1 MNALHTMLDSFFRYY
16 YCNNEHL
23 KLWKKRENK
32 KIGEDS
38 T

>member
-1 MNALHTMLDSFFRYY
+1 MFFFVITS
-16 YCNNEHL
+16 NNEHS

-38 T
+38 TKVQSVLF